1 VSSSFALDIAGLTVA
16 VTGDADLDVAPEGSA
31 RKFVLAASD
40 AGQRRDAGA
49 RVDIHA
55 SWGDPRVPDGAATT
69 FDSGK
74 GLWRLY
80 RAADGPSFVF
90 TSPAL
95 GALPYQA
102 ATFSDDFRR
111 GQVTLRRTSFAR
123 HTTIYPLHYPLDE
136 VFMVHLLARGL
147 GVELHGGGVVTR
159 DGRGYLFV
167 GQSGAGKSTLSKLWL
182 GEPDVTLLSDE
193 RIIVRQEAGELW
205 MYGTPWHGDGYIA
218 NQGRAKLERVYFLRH
233 GPRNQARALPAAT
246 AVARLFACGFTPFH
260 DAEGL
265 DYSLG
270 LLTEVARHCRCEE
283 LSFVPDRSAVEFVM
297 AT

>member
-1 VSSSFALDIAGLTVA
+1 MNSSFALDIAGLAIA
-16 VTGDADLDVAPEGSA
+16 VTGDADVAVAPEGSA
-31 RKFVLAASD
+31 RKFILTTAEAD
-40 AGQRRDAGA
+40 RRHAAGA
-49 RVDIHA
+49 RVDIRA
-55 SWGDPRVPDGAATT
+55 SWGDPRVPDGAAPV

-74 GLWRLY
+74 GLWRMY
-80 RAADGPSFVF
+80 RSVDGPTFVF
-90 TSPAL
+90 TSAAL
-95 GALPYQA
+95 GERPYQA

-111 GQVTLRRTSFAR
+111 GHVTLRRTSFAQ

-147 GVELHGGGVVTR
+147 GVELHGGGVITAN
-159 DGRGYLFV
+159 GRGYLFV

-182 GEPDVTLLSDE
+182 SEPGATLLSDE
-193 RIIVRQEAGELW
+193 RIIVRQEGDGLW

-218 NQGRAKLERVYFLRH
+218 NQGRAPLDRVYFLRH
-233 GPRNQARALPAAT
+233 GPRNQARALPTAT

-270 LLTEVARHCRCEE
+270 LLTEVVSHCRCEE

>member
-1 VSSSFALDIAGLTVA
+1 MNSSFALDIAGLTIE
-16 VTGDADLDVAPEGSA
+16 VTGDADVAVAPEGSA
-31 RKFVLAASD
+31 LKFVMTASAAD
-40 AGQRRDAGA
+40 RRRDAGT
-49 RVDIHA
+49 RVDIRA
-55 SWGDPRVPDGAATT
+55 SWGDPRVPDGATPV

-74 GLWRLY
+74 GLWRMY
-80 RAADGPSFVF
+80 RSAAGPTFVF

-111 GQVTLRRTSFAR
+111 GHVILRRTSFAQ
-123 HTTIYPLHYPLDE
+123 HATIYPLHYPLDE

-147 GVELHGGGVVTR
+147 GVELHGGGVITAN
-159 DGRGYLFV
+159 GRGYLFV

-182 GEPDVTLLSDE
+182 SEPGATLLSDE
-193 RIIVRQEAGELW
+193 RIIVRQEADGLW

-218 NQGRAKLERVYFLRH
+218 NQGRAPLERVYFLRH
-233 GPRNQARALPAAT
+233 GARNEAQPLPVAT

-270 LLTEVARHCRCEE
+270 LLTEVARRCRCEQ
-283 LSFVPDRSAVEFVM
+283 LSFVPDRSAIEFVM